1 MYNLIPVMAKYQ
13 TNENREI
20 VYKNNRSVVFKSV
33 KTMKNQ
39 ERPENC
45 DGQED
50 PKEEAALA
58 GS

>member
-1 MYNLIPVMAKYQ
+1 MAKYQ